1 MQCGTATPRA
11 TDWSR
16 ISVFYWAVVLIGQQ
30 AIKKPVK
37 GINLIV
43 GAPKDITSAL
53 LVIGD
58 EILSGRTKDKNIGVI
73 AERMTDIGIRLKE
86 VRVVA
91 DDEAEIVAAVNAL
104 RTRYTYV
111 FTTGGI
117 GPTHDDITADS
128 IAKAFGVAIG
138 VDPRAR
144 ALMQAACD
152 ARGVELTEA
161 RLRMARLPAGSELVE
176 NSISI
181 APGFML
187 GNVIVMAGIPDIMRV
202 MLDAVTPRL
211 ETGTRVLSETI
222 ALDKPESQ
230 IAALFAAHQAL
241 YPDVAM
247 GSYPCL
253 RDGRPA
259 TDLVLR
265 GTDPARLQ
273 TAMRELRVKLGL
285 PNATV

>member
-1 MQCGTATPRA
+1 M
-11 TDWSR
+11 
-16 ISVFYWAVVLIGQQ
+16 
-30 AIKKPVK
+30 
-37 GINLIV
+37 
-43 GAPKDITSAL
+43 GAPKDITAAV

-58 EILSGRTKDKNIGVI
+58 EILSGRTTDKNIAVI
-73 AERMTDIGIRLKE
+73 AERMTDIGVRLKE

-104 RTRYTYV
+104 RARYTYV

-128 IAKAFGVAIG
+128 IAKAFGVSIAI
-138 VDPRAR
+138 DPRAR

-161 RLRMARLPAGSELVE
+161 RLRMARLPDGSELVE

-187 GNVIVMAGIPDIMRV
+187 GNVVVMAGIPAIMRV

-211 ETGTRVLSETI
+211 QTGARVMSETI

-230 IAALFAAHQAL
+230 IASLFAAHQAL
-241 YPDVAM
+241 YPDIAM

-253 RDGRPA
+253 REGRPA

-265 GTDPARLQ
+265 SIDAVRLE
-273 TAMRELRVKLGL
+273 AALRELKVKLGL
-285 PNATV
+285 SIVAG